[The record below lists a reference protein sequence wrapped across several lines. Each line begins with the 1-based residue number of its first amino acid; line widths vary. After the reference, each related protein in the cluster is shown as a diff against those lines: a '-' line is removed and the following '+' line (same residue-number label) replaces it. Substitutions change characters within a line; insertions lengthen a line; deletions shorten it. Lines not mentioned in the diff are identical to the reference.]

1 MLTYAHVF
9 SRMLTVLRM
18 QARDASLEETAEAA
32 AGAAKERAELL
43 QSLEVPYIE
52 YASIR
57 PHTSAY
63 VSIRCERAS
72 RAATEFGGPLY
83 IIRQHTSAYVSIR
96 AEFGGAPIELVLPK
110 DVRPHTSAYVR
121 IRQQSLEVPL

>member
-63 VSIRCERAS
+63 VSIR
-72 RAATEFGGPLY
+72 
-83 IIRQHTSAYVSIR
+83 

-110 DVRPHTSAYVR
+110 DYKIQIRRSNLLQNSRWATLSADVC
-121 IRQQSLEVPL
+121 